1 MRPRFFACLLAVCSP
16 LVAAETPLFPPAP
29 LSGPAADVR
38 AAHPPGDLLATETA
52 ADRALAMGL
61 PSVASDL
68 YLRLLAPDSGF
79 DGDRSS
85 LRLSCATAL
94 MEDGRLDEAQ
104 RVLDSETGVRGPA
117 WKLRAGLIAANA
129 RRFDAARQAIA
140 SVRVDQLSAQDKG
153 WWYFLQGM
161 LADAANNFDK
171 SRDFYSQAIAHA
183 TTELARVR
191 FDLAREQA
199 FLRRG
204 EVNLDALRAN
214 AERFQGQK
222 VGYGAVKQY
231 AIGLYATGH
240 KSEAVTQLQRLL
252 QSLPRV
258 EQSEIDEVR
267 LLLGLIDGAAQ
278 GSAGRDALFRLV
290 EDGHDVA
297 RQRIALM
304 LLAEASTRSVA
315 ADEFRSRLDRMIAAQ
330 PPHPILEYL
339 LLARAEAALL
349 AKDYAQAEDDAR
361 ALLDR
366 FPGSQLRAHA
376 LGVLTNATWEQRRYR
391 TAADYAE
398 RARAVLPPGPSRS
411 QLGVVVAEAWYR
423 AGDYRSAADAYA
435 AALRELPPDV
445 APGQIMFQQVESEID
460 AGRLD
465 RARTLLDGF
474 ARTPSFDIDDRWQAE
489 WNLARS
495 LQAAGRQ
502 PDALARVAALLAPGA
517 PLPQDAALRARMSW
531 LRARLSLD
539 AGQPAE
545 ALRLATSLAAG
556 LESIA
561 PDLKT
566 TIASSAALIAA
577 EADFA
582 LNQPEI
588 ALAALKK
595 LRADFPHSDA
605 AVYSIITEADYFLSK
620 DRSVDAQQRL
630 VQLADDYKDSPYA
643 PYALYRA
650 ALLAE
655 QRGQDASYQEANR
668 LIEQL
673 VSRYP
678 TSDLVFYARL
688 KQGDLLRKLNE
699 FDLAERAYEYLIR
712 NYPQHRDILA
722 ARMALADCH
731 AAQAS
736 ANPEHADRALELYEG
751 LVSRPDASPDMR
763 VEAGYKLGAAY
774 RRRGDLRR
782 ATEVWWQDV
791 VGAFLVDPQRAASLG
806 ARGRSWMVRTLFD
819 LADLLDR
826 QGKPDEARRALTL
839 VIQSKLTAPSV
850 ELARAKLAQLP
861 QVSGAPKS

>member
-1 MRPRFFACLLAVCSP
+1 MRPRFFVCLLAVVSP
-16 LVAAETPLFPPAP
+16 LVAAEAPLFPPAP
-29 LSGPAADVR
+29 LSSAGAVAR
-38 AAHPPGDLLATETA
+38 SAHTPGELLAAETA
-52 ADRALAMGL
+52 ADRALALGL

-68 YLRLLAPDSGF
+68 YLRLLAPGSGF
-79 DGDRSS
+79 DGDRSA

-94 MEDGRLDEAQ
+94 MEYGRLDEAQ
-104 RVLDSETGVRGPA
+104 RVLDAETGPRGPA
-117 WKLRAGLIAANA
+117 WKLRAALIAANDRRIEQA
-129 RRFDAARQAIA
+129 RREIA
-140 SVRVDQLSAQDKG
+140 DVRVDQLPGQDRG

-161 LADAANNFDK
+161 LADAANKFDQ
-171 SRDFYSQAIAHA
+171 SRDFYAQAIQHA
-183 TTELARVR
+183 ATELARVR

-222 VGYGAVKQY
+222 VGYGAIKQY

-240 KSEAVTQLQRLL
+240 QGEAVGQLQRLL
-252 QSLPRV
+252 QSLPHV
-258 EQSEIDEVR
+258 EVNEVDEVR
-267 LLLGLIDGAAQ
+267 LLLGMIDGATQ
-278 GSAGRDALFRLV
+278 GSAGRDALFRLL
-290 EDGHDVA
+290 ENGHDA
-297 RQRIALM
+297 GRQRIALM
-304 LLAEASTRSVA
+304 LLAQASTQGVA
-315 ADEFRSRLDRMIAAQ
+315 ADEFRSRLDRMIATQ
-330 PPHPILEYL
+330 PPHPILDYL
-339 LLARAEAALL
+339 LLARAESALL
-349 AKDYAQAEDDAR
+349 AKDFAQAEDDAR
-361 ALLDR
+361 SLLDR
-366 FPGSQLRAHA
+366 FPGSQLRAYA

-398 RARAVLPPGPSRS
+398 KARAVLPPGPARS

-445 APGQIMFQQVESEID
+445 APGQVMFQRVESEID

-465 RARTLLDGF
+465 QARTLLDGF
-474 ARTPSFDIDDRWQAE
+474 ARNPSFDIDDRWQAE

-495 LQAAGRQ
+495 LEAAGRQ
-502 PDALARVAALLAPGA
+502 ADALSRVAALLAPGA
-517 PLPQDAALRARMSW
+517 PLPNDASLRARMAW

-539 AGQPAE
+539 AGKPAE
-545 ALRLATSLAAG
+545 AFKLASGLVPG
-556 LESIA
+556 LEGIA
-561 PDLKT
+561 PDLKS

-577 EADFA
+577 QAEFA
-582 LNQPEI
+582 LNRPDD

-605 AVYSIITEADYFLSK
+605 AVYSMIAEADYFLSK

-630 VQLADDYKDSPYA
+630 VQLADEYKDSPYA

-655 QRGQDASYQEANR
+655 RRGQDASFQDANR

-699 FDLAERAYEYLIR
+699 FDLAQRAYEYLVR
-712 NYPQHRDILA
+712 NYPQHRDIPAVLLS
-722 ARMALADCH
+722 LADCH
-731 AAQAS
+731 AAQAGT
-736 ANPEHADRALELYEG
+736 NPEHAARALEIYEG
-751 LVSRPDASPDMR
+751 LISRPDASADMR

-774 RRRGDLRR
+774 RRRGDLKR

-791 VGAFLVDPQRAASLG
+791 VSAFLVNPAHAASLG
-806 ARGRSWMVRTLFD
+806 ARGRSWMARTLFD
-819 LADLLDR
+819 LADLLER

-839 VIQSKLTAPSV
+839 VMNSKLSTASV
-850 ELARAKLAQLP
+850 ELARAKIAQA
-861 QVSGAPKS
+861 SGNPRP